1 MIYLGIVLLVLLV
14 VVLVVSIFT
23 LTRFAAIRREINEY
37 RQETSHNIND
47 AFASFG
53 NMVYQSQRSA
63 SEIQEKRLADLN
75 GRVSQM
81 AAENNRQLERM
92 RDTVDEKL
100 QKTLEERIGQSF
112 RLVSERLDQVS
123 RGLGEMQNLASGVGD
138 LKKVLSNVKTRG
150 VLGEVQLGA
159 ILEEI
164 MAPEQYARNVNTRG
178 EGSNVVE
185 FAVKLPGELG
195 RPVWLPIDAK
205 FPGDAY
211 LHLVDAY
218 EEGDPAKIQAAQ
230 KNLAAMIRREAR
242 DIRDKYIA
250 PPATTNF
257 GILFLPFEGLY
268 AEVVRLGMVEVLQRD
283 YNVNIAGPTTMAA
296 LLNSLQMGFRTLAIQ
311 ERSQEVWEVLGAV
324 KTEFSKFEGVLLK
337 AQKNLNQASGSLDE
351 LIGTRTRVMQR
362 KLAQVTEFSGADTQ
376 EMFHFDE
383 ISGISRNEEN
393 E

>member
-1 MIYLGIVLLVLLV
+1 MEYIDIILIILV
-14 VVLVVSIFT
+14 VVLIVLSVFT
-23 LTRFAAIRREINEY
+23 LTQFASIRREIDES

-75 GRVSQM
+75 ERVSQM
-81 AAENNRQLERM
+81 SAENSRQLERM

-123 RGLGEMQNLASGVGD
+123 RGLGEMQNLANGVGD

-164 MAPEQYARNVNTRG
+164 MSPEQYARNVNTRG

-185 FAVKLPGELG
+185 YAVKLPGELG
-195 RPVWLPIDAK
+195 HPVWLPIDAK

-211 LHLVDAY
+211 IHLVEAY
-218 EEGDPAKIQAAQ
+218 ERGDQKEIIAAQ
-230 KNLAAMIRREAR
+230 KALSTMIRREAK
-242 DIRDKYIA
+242 DIHEKYIA

-268 AEVVRLGMVEVLQRD
+268 AEVVRLGMVEVLQRE

-296 LLNSLQMGFRTLAIQ
+296 LLNSLQMGFRTLAIP

-324 KTEFSKFEGVLLK
+324 KTEFSKFESVLLK
-337 AQKNLNQASGSLDE
+337 AQKNLNQASGTLDE

-362 KLAQVTEFSGADTQ
+362 KLAQVTELSGDQSQ
-376 EMFHFDE
+376 ELFRFDE
-383 ISGISRNEEN
+383 VSGMSRNEDN
-393 E
+393 D

>member
-1 MIYLGIVLLVLLV
+1 MEYIDIILIILV
-14 VVLVVSIFT
+14 VVLIVLSVFT
-23 LTRFAAIRREINEY
+23 LTQFASIRREIDES

-75 GRVSQM
+75 ERVSQM
-81 AAENNRQLERM
+81 SAENSRQLERM

-123 RGLGEMQNLASGVGD
+123 RGLGEMQNLANGVGD

-164 MAPEQYARNVNTRG
+164 MSPEQYARNVNTRG

-185 FAVKLPGELG
+185 YAVKLPGELG

-211 LHLVDAY
+211 LHLVEAY
-218 EEGDPAKIQAAQ
+218 ERGDQKEIIAAQ
-230 KNLAAMIRREAR
+230 KALSTMIRREAK
-242 DIRDKYIA
+242 DIHEKYIA

-268 AEVVRLGMVEVLQRD
+268 AEVVRLGMVEVLQRE

-311 ERSQEVWEVLGAV
+311 ERSHEVWEVLGAV
-324 KTEFSKFEGVLLK
+324 KTEFSKFESVLLK
-337 AQKNLNQASGSLDE
+337 AQKNLNQASGTLDE

-362 KLAQVTEFSGADTQ
+362 KLAQVTELSGDQSQ
-376 EMFHFDE
+376 ELFRFDE
-383 ISGISRNEEN
+383 VSGMSRNEDN
-393 E
+393 D